1 MVHGNRDGRIGR
13 IGGLRRHSQHGD
25 HFGLGLAA
33 GGAGALLQA
42 GLGGGGFLHDFPFA
56 PAMGVTHG
64 GGEHING
71 FLMVNCVAAGAVDD
85 LGASGELGGLNGHFL
100 APDMLGAEGGVN
112 KGIVAALIGVDLGA
126 FTGDFD
132 GALGVIRFRVSLGQA
147 TILVVFEDHVAGN
160 GSAVRDSDLGAVG
173 DVIRVVIIIDTDH
186 IAFYNGV
193 FAGDG
198 GGRGLTAPVPGVD
211 VAVQRAAGDFHLGPV
226 LDSLLGAGDSAA
238 GDVQLAEIVVLQ
250 SDELVLH
257 LTAFDIDLSGV
268 GRIGTYVADQRRVET
283 GCFDGSVFFD
293 GQGAVVVHNIPAV
306 SAVVRGR
313 SAGFLAAGQLD
324 GTGEGSGAVVDQSAA
339 GVNFIVNGAGALQ
352 GQLSAFFHG
361 DGVLACFIRQGHA
374 VFNGQGDGFA
384 GGDGDAFGQVGR
396 QGQVGFVVRNG
407 VRNGRI
413 GAVCTSDGIAFCEGC
428 EVHGEQR
435 KDQRKDPCKTYF
447 AKCSFHK
454 KTSFL
459 IISGGGGICRWPQRF
474 AYETKYSTD
483 VLNLQAI
490 KCTKMIVYNCNVF
503 SFLARYG
510 KLMKI

>member
-1 MVHGNRDGRIGR
+1 MIHGNRDGRIGR
-13 IGGLRRHSQHGD
+13 SGGLRRLSQHGND
-25 HFGLGLAA
+25 FGLGLAA

-42 GLGGGGFLHDFPFA
+42 GLGGSGFLHDLPFA

-64 GGEHING
+64 GGKHING

-85 LGASGELGGLNGHFL
+85 LGAGGELGGLDGHFL
-100 APDMLGAEGGVN
+100 APDVLGAEGGVD
-112 KGIVAALIGVDLGA
+112 KGIVTALIGVDLGV

-147 TILVVFEDHVAGN
+147 LGSVVCEDHVAGN

-173 DVIRVVIIIDTDH
+173 NVIRVGIIIDTDH

-211 VAVQRAAGDFHLGPV
+211 VAVQRAAGDFRLGPV
-226 LDSLLGAGDSAA
+226 LDGLLGAGDSAA
-238 GDVQLAEIVVLQ
+238 GDVQLAEIVVFQ
-250 SDELVLH
+250 SDELVLQ
-257 LTAFDIDLSGV
+257 LAAFDVDLSSVGSGV
-268 GRIGTYVADQRRVET
+268 AHVADQGRIET
-283 GCFDGSVFFD
+283 GRFDGGVFVD
-293 GQGAVVVHNIPAV
+293 GQGAVVVHNVPAV
-306 SAVVRGR
+306 SAVVGSGR
-313 SAGFLAAGQLD
+313 AGFLAAGQLD

-396 QGQVGFVVRNG
+396 QGQVGLVGCNG
-407 VRNGRI
+407 CRNGRI
-413 GAVCTSDGIAFCEGC
+413 GAVCAFDGIAFCEGR

-435 KDQRKDPCKTYF
+435 KDQRKDQCKTYF
-447 AKCSFHK
+447 ARGSFHK

-503 SFLARYG
+503 NFLA
-510 KLMKI
+510 